1 MTVGML
7 DGKVALISGAA
18 RGQGEAEARAFAAE
32 GARVVLGDVLDDLG
46 NAVAA
51 DIGDAAKYVHLDVS
65 SERDWEAAM
74 AETLAVDDRLD
85 VLVNNAWGGYER
97 MVENGAFT
105 WAAPFW
111 EQPLWRWDAMLGAGV
126 RAAFVASAQAA
137 RRMVPARRGLIVNV
151 SHWAAQKRIGNAIYG
166 IAKAAT
172 DKLTV
177 DAAHEL
183 RPHGVAAVSLYPG
196 LVRTESV
203 LAACPE
209 DSVSPSRTRTM
220 TSASASVPAVTA
232 RVCISISSRSKPS
245 AASVA
250 FMAASSG
257 PLPAA
262 EAQRRSPS
270 ISISTV
276 AVGITSLPVTAWY
289 RTRRARC
296 SGARDASVR
305 RSSS

>member
-1 MTVGML
+1 VSKL
-7 DGKVALISGAA
+7 DGKVVLVTGASRGVGRGVAAALHAAGATVYA
-18 RGQGEAEARAFAAE
+18 TGRSILAADLPAGVIRLACDHTNDSEVAAVFAKLAAE
-32 GARVVLGDVLDDLG
+32 R
-46 NAVAA
+46 
-51 DIGDAAKYVHLDVS
+51 
-65 SERDWEAAM
+65 
-74 AETLAVDDRLD
+74 DRLD

-177 DAAHEL
+177 DTAHEL

-203 LAACPE
+203 LAAGVFDLSNSESPE
-209 DSVSPSRTRTM
+209 FTGR
-220 TSASASVPAVTA
+220 AV
-232 RVCISISSRSKPS
+232 
-245 AASVA
+245 AALA
-250 FMAASSG
+250 TDPELLALSG
-257 PLPAA
+257 RALVAA
-262 EAQRRSPS
+262 E
-270 ISISTV
+270 
-276 AVGITSLPVTAWY
+276 L
-289 RTRRARC
+289 AREYGF
-296 SGARDASVR
+296 SDVDGRQPRPLTIGDV
-305 RSSS
+305 